1 MNGRIEARAEP
12 VKVPAEAVRQGSA
25 ALTPPPRDPALGIV
39 LAVIVSAVLWP
50 ALLVLWLYLWR

>member
-1 MNGRIEARAEP
+1 MNGRIEARAKP
-12 VKVPAEAVRQGSA
+12 VEAPAEASRQGPV

-50 ALLVLWLYLWR
+50 VLLVLWLYFSR

>member
-12 VKVPAEAVRQGSA
+12 VKTSAEPVRQGPV
-25 ALTPPPRDPALGIV
+25 ALTPARDPALGIV

-50 ALLVLWLYLWR
+50 ALFVLWLYLGR

>member
-12 VKVPAEAVRQGSA
+12 VKAPAEAVRQGPV
-25 ALTPPPRDPALGIV
+25 ALTPPRDPALGIV

-50 ALLVLWLYLWR
+50 ALFVLWFYLWR

>member
-1 MNGRIEARAEP
+1 MNGRIEARAKP
-12 VKVPAEAVRQGSA
+12 VETPAETVRQGPA

-50 ALLVLWLYLWR
+50 ALLVLWLYLRR